1 MKLNFSIEMVLKAL
15 TVTSGKCFANN
26 CSAIVQE
33 IVLAYL
39 LMYLIYYDN
48 FVISCFSE
56 KLEQL

>member
-1 MKLNFSIEMVLKAL
+1 MVLKAL

-33 IVLAYL
+33 IVSAYL